1 MARTKKSEEKKLQ
14 ESMAETYNKFKEF
27 EGQKYTGVKI
37 GRGHKWYYDSGE
49 WKEKKITPDMWEF
62 NYAVVKR
69 RAGKA
74 PKGSGVP
81 EGTAYH
87 WYILAHQNVCKL
99 DANSYTTAMSGFKYK
114 VAHKRADKGK
124 WNISDRAQ
132 RRRLIKL
139 LQEMVMDLEFQEEQ
153 AEKEKLSEK
162 KTKAKAKGGNSKSQK
177 TNSKKKKV

>member
-1 MARTKKSEEKKLQ
+1 MARTKKSEEKKLE
-14 ESMAETYNKFKEF
+14 ESLADTYNKFKEF
-27 EGQKYTGVKI
+27 EGQRYTGMKI
-37 GRGHKWYYDSGE
+37 GRGHKWHYDSGV

-74 PKGSGVP
+74 PEGSGVP

-114 VAHKRADKGK
+114 VAHKRADKDK

-139 LQEMVMDLEFQEEQ
+139 LHEMTADLEFQEEQ
-153 AEKEKLSEK
+153 AEKAKQKEKEA
-162 KTKAKAKGGNSKSQK
+162 KAKAKPK
-177 TNSKKKKV
+177 SKKSPVRKSA